1 VTGRSRSPRAIACVA
16 VAAAL
21 VLAGCGKR
29 GTLQGGNDTFSATTL
44 TVYSNLP
51 WQGPNAAVAASIS
64 NGEALA
70 LYQAGGHV
78 GRLHVSFDSLNDA
91 SLEGGTPTAEVA
103 GASAH
108 DASSDQSTVAY
119 IGDLD
124 SAATQISLPLNNEND
139 ILQISPGSPYAGFTD
154 PGRFDIPGDPT
165 TYYAN
170 GQRTFARLIPS
181 DSVQAAATVRYMR
194 MLGVRRLAVL
204 ADTADPRAAEIAP
217 LVAADAASAGIAV
230 VVRRRL
236 STGAATT
243 LGHYAALAAA
253 VAASRPDAVLLGS
266 DPDTGAATLWRDL
279 HSRLAAA
286 KLFAPADLALPSFL
300 DSIGAAAGST
310 YVASPYLQLDQYPAT
325 ARTVFRRYRAVFG
338 VAPTIYS
345 LYGYEAMRVV
355 LLAIA
360 RAGRRAADRT
370 SLLDAFW
377 HLGELNG
384 VIGRYRFDANGDTSL
399 ARLDGYRV
407 GRGGALVLDRVI
419 PPGA

>member
-1 VTGRSRSPRAIACVA
+1 MACVV
-16 VAAAL
+16 VAGAL
-21 VLAGCGKR
+21 LLAGCGKR
-29 GTLQGGNDTFSATTL
+29 GTVQGGNDTFSATTL

-51 WQGPNAAVAASIS
+51 WQGPNAAVATSIS

-70 LYQAGGHV
+70 LYEAGGHV
-78 GRLHVSFDSLNDA
+78 GRLHVSFTSLNDA
-91 SLEGGTPTAEVA
+91 SLESGSPTAETA

-108 DASSDQSTVAY
+108 NASSDQSTVAY

-124 SAATQISLPLNNEND
+124 SASTQISLPLNNEND
-139 ILQISPGSPYAGFTD
+139 ILQISPGSPYVGFTD
-154 PGRFDIPGDPT
+154 PSRVDIPGDPT

-170 GQRTFARLIPS
+170 GHRTFARLIPS

-204 ADTADPRAAEIAP
+204 ADTADPRAADIAP
-217 LVAADAASAGIAV
+217 LVAADASAAGISV
-230 VVRRRL
+230 VARRPV

-243 LGHYAALAAA
+243 LGDYAAAAAA
-253 VAASRPDAVLLGS
+253 VAAQHPDAVLLGS
-266 DPDTGAATLWRDL
+266 DPDTGAATLWADL
-279 HSRLAAA
+279 HSRLPQA
-286 KLFAPADLALPSFL
+286 KLLAPANMALPSFL
-300 DSIGAAAGST
+300 DSIGAAAAST
-310 YVASPYLQLDQYPAT
+310 YVTSPYLQLDQYPAS
-325 ARTVFRRYRAVFG
+325 ARDVFRRYRAAFG
-338 VAPTIYS
+338 IAPGVYS

-360 RAGRRAADRT
+360 RAGRTAANRT

-377 HLGELNG
+377 HLGELDG

-399 ARLDGYRV
+399 VRFDGYRV
-407 GRGGALVLDRVI
+407 GPAGALVLDRVI